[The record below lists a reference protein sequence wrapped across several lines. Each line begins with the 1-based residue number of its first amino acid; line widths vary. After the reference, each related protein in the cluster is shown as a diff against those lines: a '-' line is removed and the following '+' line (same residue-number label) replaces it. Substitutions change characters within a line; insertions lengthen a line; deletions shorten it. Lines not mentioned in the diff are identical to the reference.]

1 MSKFSEILSQKL
13 DGVNLSKLSREL
25 KIPSTLLFEWK
36 EAKRQ
41 PSFKN
46 LNHVKQL
53 AEYFG
58 LSLDELLFGTNKATT
73 ISSVAFEDNNHQYRI
88 KIERIK

>member
-1 MSKFSEILSQKL
+1 MNSFSETLNKKFKNE
-13 DGVNLSKLSREL
+13 NLSKISRQL

-46 LNHVKQL
+46 LIHVKKL
-53 AEYFG
+53 AEHFG
-58 LSLDELLFGTNKATT
+58 MSLD
-73 ISSVAFEDNNHQYRI
+73 
-88 KIERIK
+88 